1 MNKSTGVCMLVALLG
16 WPGLFAQAQTSAAA
30 DAATARLQ
38 PAAQRVIHCS
48 NQNAGSLAL
57 RPCGED
63 RGQKAIRLGSDSS
76 RQQLDCLLSG
86 LCGAAEQGRIKA

>member
-1 MNKSTGVCMLVALLG
+1 MHKSTGIYIMVALLG
-16 WPGLFAQAQTSAAA
+16 CPGLIAQAQPAEAVGG
-30 DAATARLQ
+30 ATERSQ

-48 NQNAGSLAL
+48 NQDAGSLAL

-63 RGQKAIRLGSDSS
+63 RNQKSIRVGSDSS

-86 LCGAAEQGRIKA
+86 ICGAAEPGRIKA